1 MANDYYVRGKNSAA
15 PFTLKIHRGEGMCL
29 LAMNWRTG
37 EPPRDFVGFAIEY
50 QEPDSDRFFPVKNRL
65 CFKGKELP
73 ANADGSAAQYPST
86 EAPIQKFRWVHFP
99 RFANLEG
106 DFTYRVTP
114 IFMGADKTLSK
125 GEVQEAKLALWRET
139 YPGIANITFTRG
151 FVSSQAFV
159 DRYAKTGAFSTL
171 IPPDGEHGLEF
182 TPSHPKS
189 EEALA
194 WMGFEARERIHTLL
208 DDALADQ
215 ANVAMIAYELNLPEL
230 VDKLVQFGARLRIII
245 DDSGTGDKDKG
256 RPGSPES
263 KATARLQA
271 SGAQVL
277 RQHMGK
283 LQHNKV
289 IIVDGPNVKAVIYG
303 STNFSWRGFY
313 VQANNAVVLSG
324 AAVVTQALDAFG
336 GYFTSASNFRSS
348 AAANWRPLSLS
359 GINASINMS
368 PHSTSNAVQA
378 HLAADI
384 GSAKS
389 SVLYSLAF
397 LHQTPGAVTDA
408 IAAATNNDEIFV
420 YGISDKATGIVVQK
434 PDGNLKPVYVAALDK
449 NVPEPFKSETK
460 GGGGNRMHHK
470 FIVVDF
476 NTPSAR
482 VYTGSYNFSFAADE
496 MNGENLILFK
506 NRRIATAYM
515 IESLRLVDHYHF
527 RASRA
532 EAKAKQEPMNLKD
545 APMQANHFPWWQR
558 YYAAPLKMRDRM
570 LFA

>member
-1 MANDYYVRGKNSAA
+1 MANDYFVRGKNSAA

-50 QEPDSDRFFPVKNRL
+50 QEPGSDRFFPVKNRL

-114 IFMGADKTLSK
+114 IFMGVDKTLSK
-125 GEVQEAKLALWRET
+125 GEAQEAKLALWRET

-159 DRYAKTGAFSTL
+159 DRYAKSGAFSTL
-171 IPPDGEHGLEF
+171 IPADGEHGLEF
-182 TPSHPKS
+182 TPTHPKAA
-189 EEALA
+189 EALS

-208 DDALADQ
+208 DEALADQ

-245 DDSGTGDKDKG
+245 DDSGSGDKDKG
-256 RPGSPES
+256 RPETPES
-263 KATARLQA
+263 KATVRLQA

-277 RQHMGK
+277 RQHMGR

-324 AAVVTQALDAFG
+324 TDVVTQALDAFG
-336 GYFTSASNFRSS
+336 GYFTGAGNFRSS
-348 AAANWRPLSLS
+348 AAANWRPLPLP
-359 GINASINMS
+359 GIDASINMS
-368 PHSTSNAVQA
+368 PHNTSNAVQA
-378 HLAADI
+378 DLAADI
-384 GSAKS
+384 GSAQS

-397 LHQTPGAVTDA
+397 LYQTPGAVTEA
-408 IAAATNNDEIFV
+408 IKTVTDSDNIFV

-470 FIVVDF
+470 FIVLDF
-476 NTPSAR
+476 NTPRAR

-515 IESLRLVDHYHF
+515 IEALRLVDHYHF

-545 APMQANHFPWWQR
+545 APMQANHFPWWQP
-558 YYAAPLKMRDRM
+558 YFAAPLKIRDRIM
-570 LFA
+570 FG

>member
-1 MANDYYVRGKNSAA
+1 MANDYFVRGKNSAA

-50 QEPDSDRFFPVKNRL
+50 REPDSDRFFPVKNRL
-65 CFKGKELP
+65 CFKGKDLI

-125 GEVQEAKLALWRET
+125 GEAQEAKVALWRET

-159 DRYAKTGAFSTL
+159 DRYAKSGAFSTL
-171 IPPDGEHGLEF
+171 IPSDGEHGLEF
-182 TPSHPKS
+182 TPTHPKAA
-189 EEALA
+189 EALA
-194 WMGFEARERIHTLL
+194 WMGFEARERINTLL
-208 DDALADQ
+208 DDALRDQ
-215 ANVAMIAYELNLPEL
+215 ANLAMIAYELNLPEL
-230 VDKLVQFGARLRIII
+230 VDKLVQFGPRLRIII
-245 DDSGTGDKDKG
+245 DDSGSGDKNKG
-256 RPGSPES
+256 RPDTPES
-263 KATARLQA
+263 KAAARLLA

-289 IIVDGPNVKAVIYG
+289 IIVDGPIVQAVVYG

-324 AAVVTQALDAFG
+324 TAIVTQALEAFD
-336 GYFTSASNFRSS
+336 GYFSNASSFRSS
-348 AAANWRPLSLS
+348 RPSNWRPLALP
-359 GINASINMS
+359 GVTASINMS

-378 HLAADI
+378 DLATDI

-389 SVLYSLAF
+389 IVLYSLAF
-397 LHQTPGAVTDA
+397 LYQTPGAVTDA
-408 IAAATNNDEIFV
+408 ITSATDSDEIFV
-420 YGISDKATGIVVQK
+420 YGIADKATGIVVQK
-434 PDGNLKPVYVAALDK
+434 PDGNMKPVYVAALDK

-470 FIVVDF
+470 FIVLDF
-476 NTPSAR
+476 DKPSAR

-496 MNGENLILFK
+496 MNGENLMLFK

-515 IESLRLVDHYHF
+515 IEALRLVDHYHF

-532 EAKAKQEPMNLKD
+532 EAKAKKEPMNLKD
-545 APMQANHFPWWQR
+545 APTQTNHVTWWR
-558 YYAAPLKMRDRM
+558 PYFTTALKMRDRM
-570 LFA
+570 MFA